1 MDFSFPTIAVNSVAG
16 VSPHTWKGEE
26 DDQHPCD
33 GTVLFT
39 EGLLLC
45 AARAVRRSHGVSSYS
60 LAVKFSWL
68 EAESTRVEVGELNP
82 SMRL

>member
-1 MDFSFPTIAVNSVAG
+1 MISILVMGQCFS
-16 VSPHTWKGEE
+16 
-26 DDQHPCD
+26 
-33 GTVLFT
+33 LR
-39 EGLLLC
+39 GLLLC
-45 AARAVRRSHGVSSYS
+45 AVRAVRRSHGVSSYS

>member
-16 VSPHTWKGEE
+16 VSPHAWKGEE

-39 EGLLLC
+39 EG
-45 AARAVRRSHGVSSYS
+45 AALVCS
-60 LAVKFSWL
+60 
-68 EAESTRVEVGELNP
+68 ESCEEKPWGQFIQSCCKIFLVGG
-82 SMRL
+82 